1 MLEQRYTIIR
11 KQQGSTQSPRQDASQ
26 ERNELQLSL
35 FWRGPAENKDPAMPK
50 VHVST
55 VINAPIERVWRTVSD
70 FNGLPSWMPGMKD
83 SVIED
88 GKPATEVGVVRR
100 LSMAGTSDKLRE
112 RLEAYSP
119 QDYRITYSVL
129 EGPLPVKK
137 IVTTMHLRPITDTY
151 GTLGEWSS
159 QFETEPGK
167 EEEGAQFMTRV
178 FGAGFRQLKKH
189 LGV

>member
-1 MLEQRYTIIR
+1 
-11 KQQGSTQSPRQDASQ
+11 
-26 ERNELQLSL
+26 
-35 FWRGPAENKDPAMPK
+35 MPK

-70 FNGLPSWMPGMKD
+70 FNGLPGWMPGMKD
-83 SVIED
+83 SDIED
-88 GKPATEVGVVRR
+88 DKPATEVGVVRR
-100 LSMAGTSDKLRE
+100 LSMVGTSDKLRE

-151 GTLGEWSS
+151 GTLGEWFS

>member
-1 MLEQRYTIIR
+1 M
-11 KQQGSTQSPRQDASQ
+11 KQ
-26 ERNELQLSL
+26 
-35 FWRGPAENKDPAMPK
+35 

-70 FNGLPSWMPGMKD
+70 FNGLAAWMPGMKD
-83 SVIED
+83 SLIEE
-88 GKPATEVGVVRR
+88 GKPTTEIGAVRR

-112 RLEAYSP
+112 RLEELSP

-129 EGPLPVKK
+129 EGPLPVNK
-137 IVTTMHLRPITDTY
+137 IVTTMQLRPITDIY

-159 QFETEPGK
+159 QFETESGR
-167 EEEGAQFMTRV
+167 EEEGAQFMSRV
-178 FGAGFRQLKKH
+178 FGAGFRALKKH

>member
-1 MLEQRYTIIR
+1 MKR
-11 KQQGSTQSPRQDASQ
+11 
-26 ERNELQLSL
+26 
-35 FWRGPAENKDPAMPK
+35 

-70 FNGLPSWMPGMKD
+70 FNGLAAWMPGMKD

-88 GKPATEVGVVRR
+88 GKPATQVGAVRR
-100 LSMAGTSDKLRE
+100 LALAGTTDKLRE
-112 RLEAYSP
+112 RLEELSP
-119 QDYRITYSVL
+119 QEYRITYAVL

-137 IVTTMHLRPITDTY
+137 IVTTIQLRPITDNY

-159 QFETEPGK
+159 QFETEPGM
-167 EEEGAQFMTRV
+167 EEQGAQFMSRV
-178 FGAGFRQLKKH
+178 FGAGFRALKKH

>member
-1 MLEQRYTIIR
+1 M
-11 KQQGSTQSPRQDASQ
+11 KQ
-26 ERNELQLSL
+26 
-35 FWRGPAENKDPAMPK
+35 

-70 FNGLPSWMPGMKD
+70 FNGLAAWMPGMKD
-83 SVIED
+83 SLIEES
-88 GKPATEVGVVRR
+88 KPATEIGAVRR

-112 RLEAYSP
+112 RLEELSP

-129 EGPLPVKK
+129 EGPLPVNK
-137 IVTTMHLRPITDTY
+137 IVTTMQLRPITDIY

-159 QFETEPGK
+159 HFETEPGR
-167 EEEGAQFMTRV
+167 EEEGAQFMSRV
-178 FGAGFRQLKKH
+178 FGAGFRALKKH

>member
-1 MLEQRYTIIR
+1 M
-11 KQQGSTQSPRQDASQ
+11 S
-26 ERNELQLSL
+26 
-35 FWRGPAENKDPAMPK
+35 K

-70 FNGLPSWMPGMKD
+70 FNGLPAWMPGMKD
-83 SVIED
+83 SMIEN
-88 GKPATEVGVVRR
+88 GKGATEIGAVRR
-100 LSMAGTSDKLRE
+100 LGMAGTSDKLRE
-112 RLEAYSP
+112 RLEELMP

-129 EGPLPVKK
+129 EGPLPVRK
-137 IVTTMHLRPITDTY
+137 IVTTMQLRPITDVY

-159 QFETEPGK
+159 QFETEPGR

-178 FGAGFRQLKKH
+178 FGAGFRALKKH